1 MQIKQNYNTEVFT
14 MDERKMNTN
23 DIYSSSQFNND
34 QYNDGFASQS
44 TAEFNA
50 VQTPVNRPETA
61 VIYTAPQKNGQRAA
75 APERGPSYSYEKYS
89 SQFSAQA
96 ARQSVPSKKKGS
108 GRKAALIACSLAL
121 ALCLGFGGGIAGAYI
136 MNGNNKASNVV
147 TTVDGNAVKA
157 KTSNGTDTGLTVVEA
172 AENSKQP
179 TSVEEVVAKVK
190 DSVVEITTE
199 STSYSSF
206 YGQYVTQGAGSGV
219 IISSDGYIVTNNH
232 VIEDA
237 TNITVKTT
245 DGTTYEG
252 KVIGADETFDI
263 ALVKIDAT
271 DLTVATLGDSSK
283 LNVGE
288 TSIVIGNPLGNLGGS
303 VSKGIVSALNRNI
316 KIDGKVM
323 ELLQTDAAINPGNSG
338 GGMFDGSGNLVG
350 IVVAKSTMTSNGTTV
365 ESIGY
370 AIPINNVKSI
380 LGDLKEN
387 GRVTGRAA
395 LGVSLT
401 DVTTD
406 SAMQR
411 YNVDKK
417 GVYISNLVSGG
428 AAEKAGFMIG
438 DRITKI
444 DDTSVSTSAE
454 VKTILLKHK
463 AGDTITITFDRDG
476 NEQTIT
482 LELGEEANNSNDSK
496 KKNSNNFQPGGNSG
510 SDDDDHI
517 GGGYDI
523 DDWYKY
529 FMQ

>member
-1 MQIKQNYNTEVFT
+1 
-14 MDERKMNTN
+14 MDERNNYSN
-23 DIYSSSQFNND
+23 DIYSSSQLKND
-34 QYNDGFASQS
+34 QYNDGYAAQN
-44 TAEFNA
+44 TAEINTA
-50 VQTPVNRPETA
+50 PVDPKPETA
-61 VIYTAPQKNGQRAA
+61 VIYKAPQPQTAGTRPA
-75 APERGPSYSYEKYS
+75 YSYEHY
-89 SQFSAQA
+89 SAQYSA
-96 ARQSVPSKKKGS
+96 PNSRQPASPAKKKGS

-121 ALCLGFGGGIAGAYI
+121 AVCLGFGGGIAGAYI
-136 MNGNNKASNVV
+136 MGGNNSGN
-147 TTVDGNAVKA
+147 TTVITTAEGNTVKA

-172 AENSKQP
+172 AENGKQLN
-179 TSVEEVVAKVK
+179 SVEEVVAKVK

-219 IISSDGYIVTNNH
+219 IISTDGYIITNNH

-245 DGTTYEG
+245 DGKSYEG

-263 ALVKIDAT
+263 ALVKIEANG
-271 DLTVATLGDSSK
+271 LTVATLGDSSK

-303 VSKGIVSALNRNI
+303 VTKGIVSALNRNI

-338 GGMFDGSGNLVG
+338 GGMFDSNGNLVG
-350 IVVAKSTMTSNGTTV
+350 IVVAKSLMTSDGTDV

-395 LGVSLT
+395 LGVTLT
-401 DVTTD
+401 DVSSE

-417 GVYISNLVSGG
+417 GVYISSLVSGG
-428 AAEKAGFMIG
+428 AAEKAGFMVG
-438 DRITKI
+438 DRITSI
-444 DDTSVSTSAE
+444 DNTQVSSSSE
-454 VKTILLKHK
+454 IKVILLKHK
-463 AGDTITITFDRDG
+463 AGDSITVTFDRDG
-476 NEQTIT
+476 EEKKIT
-482 LELGEEANNSNDSK
+482 LELGEEADNSSDNSK
-496 KKNSNNFQPGGNSG
+496 KKNSNNFNPGSYDNNGGN
-510 SDDDDHI
+510 
-517 GGGYDI
+517 GGNNGYDI
-523 DDWYKY
+523 DDWYRY
-529 FMQ
+529 FME